1 MKTNLVR
8 ARGGNSGKDILSK
21 GSEVGGCLAC
31 SRNTQEV
38 GAAVT
43 QGVREHE
50 TWSESGSPRLAHIEP
65 YDNSGFFLGIVG
77 RLTAGIG
84 AGVVKSVSF
93 GLRGL
98 GKLPNTSK
106 EQKGRKHR
114 GSSLVDSGWGEP
126 WTDSQQL

>member
-8 ARGGNSGKDILSK
+8 ARGGNPGKDILSK

-77 RLTAGIG
+77 GAHCRDWSWGCKVSVLRASWLGETA
-84 AGVVKSVSF
+84 KY
-93 GLRGL
+93 
-98 GKLPNTSK
+98 
-106 EQKGRKHR
+106 
-114 GSSLVDSGWGEP
+114 
-126 WTDSQQL
+126 